1 MVEEVTRRVVLGF
14 LPASLL
20 GVATPERQKGQNLP
34 QSGEFVRFADPTTET
49 LVVRLTSP
57 VYTNVLPSPTNRF
70 VSLKPR
76 FLLCS
81 SDRNG
86 PMAPFHIDLR
96 TGAMRQICETAKL
109 DPVSLCLDAQGRSV
123 YFLDG
128 GSLQEIVL
136 GGKHGAKAIAE
147 GVSAFGR
154 GQSAS
159 ELFTI
164 RRGQLEQASSNG
176 ATVLAEQAEGP
187 CVVRPGGAGC
197 LFVRGPFGPGREVWY
212 APAAPPRKP
221 VCVARGLVSNPCWS
235 ADGQFVLFLRQTPVN
250 DVLISEVR
258 EIRPEEGKERAVSR
272 TSQFAVFSPNGN
284 DSVFVGASGSKA
296 QPNVILLLS
305 STQRELTLCEH
316 RSSDAADVRP
326 VFSPDSRRV
335 YFQSDREGKPAIYSV
350 NVESLVEPV

>member
-1 MVEEVTRRVVLGF
+1 MVEEITRRAVLGF

-20 GVATPERQKGQNLP
+20 GAKLPEHQKGQTLP
-34 QSGEFVRFADPTTET
+34 QAGEFVRFADPTTET
-49 LVVRLTSP
+49 FVVRLTSP
-57 VYTNVLPSPTNRF
+57 AYSNVLPSPTNRF

-86 PMAPFHIDLR
+86 PMAPFQIDLR

-109 DPVSLCLDAQGRSV
+109 DPVSLCLDAQGRSI
-123 YFLDG
+123 YLLDG
-128 GSLQEIVL
+128 GSLQEVAL
-136 GGKHGAKAIAE
+136 GGKHGSKTMAE
-147 GVSAFGR
+147 NVSAYAM

-159 ELFTI
+159 ELFLI
-164 RRGQLEQASSNG
+164 RRGQLEQAGANG
-176 ATVLAEQAEGP
+176 ATALAEDAEAP

-197 LFVRGPFGPGREVWY
+197 LFARGLSGPERELWY
-212 APAAPPRKP
+212 ASVASPGKP
-221 VCVARGLVSNPCWS
+221 VCVAHGLVSNPCWS
-235 ADGQFVLFLRQTPVN
+235 ADGHSVLFLRQTPVN

-258 EIRPEEGKERAVSR
+258 ELRPEEGKERAVSR

-296 QPNVILLLS
+296 QPNIILLLS

-316 RSSDAADVRP
+316 RASHAADVRP

-350 NVESLVEPV
+350 NVELLVEPV

>member
-1 MVEEVTRRVVLGF
+1 MVEEITRRAVLGF
-14 LPASLL
+14 FPAFLL
-20 GVATPERQKGQNLP
+20 NAAIPERQKGQILP
-34 QSGEFVRFADPTTET
+34 QAGEFVRFADPTTET
-49 LVVRLTSP
+49 SVVRLTSP
-57 VYTNVLPSPTNRF
+57 AYANVLPSPTNRF

-86 PMAPFHIDLR
+86 PMAPFQIDLR

-136 GGKHGAKAIAE
+136 GGKHGAKTMTEDI
-147 GVSAFGR
+147 SAFAI
-154 GQSAS
+154 GQSPS

-164 RRGQLEQASSNG
+164 RRGQLEQAGPNG
-176 ATVLAEQAEGP
+176 TTVLAEQADGP
-187 CVVRPGGAGC
+187 CVVRPGEGGC
-197 LFVRGPFGPGREVWY
+197 LFARRPSGPERELWY
-212 APAAPPRKP
+212 APVASPRKP
-221 VCVARGLVSNPCWS
+221 GCVARGLVSNPCWS
-235 ADGQFVLFLRQTPVN
+235 ADGQSVLFLRQTPVN

-258 EIRPEEGKERAVSR
+258 EVRPEEGKERAVSK

-296 QPNVILLLS
+296 QPNIILLLS

-316 RSSDAADVRP
+316 RSSNAADVRP

-335 YFQSDREGKPAIYSV
+335 YFQSDREGKLAIYSV
-350 NVESLVEPV
+350 NVELLVEPV